1 MSLPSHT
8 PTPRH
13 LSLRQLQRVR
23 QRLLLQRADH
33 PIEYGA
39 WDAVLTLWIM
49 GWTGWLPAFALDA
62 LWAFPLCLLAI
73 LAPRLYLQARARA
86 HDAGWLRC
94 DWLAQLG

>member
-1 MSLPSHT
+1 MSTPSHT

-13 LSLRQLQRVR
+13 LTLTHLQRVR
-23 QRLLLQRADH
+23 QRLLLQRAAH
-33 PIEYGA
+33 PVEFGM
-39 WDAVLTLWIM
+39 WEAVLTAWVL

-62 LWAFPLCLLAI
+62 LWAFPLCVLGM
-73 LAPRLYLQARARA
+73 LAPRLYVLARARA